1 MTRASASDD
10 ERRGRVACA
19 LTPPPGRCSG
29 QLPRTRGPWALTLL
43 SMFFK
48 SEMQLEETP
57 SHFKVKER

>member
-1 MTRASASDD
+1 M
-10 ERRGRVACA
+10 ACA

-48 SEMQLEETP
+48 SEMHLEETP